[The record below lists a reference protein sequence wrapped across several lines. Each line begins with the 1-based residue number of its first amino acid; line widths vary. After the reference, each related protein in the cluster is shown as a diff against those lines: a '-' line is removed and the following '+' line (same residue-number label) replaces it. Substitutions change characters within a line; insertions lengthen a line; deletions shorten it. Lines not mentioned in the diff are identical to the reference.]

1 MFIFTVWLLLSKED
15 EARALGLELKSCPC
29 GKHCLWVQEELDLK
43 PTPSHLSYVI
53 LNNSFEFSEL

>member
-29 GKHCLWVQEELDLK
+29 GKHCLERLLRTK
-43 PTPSHLSYVI
+43 LAYI
-53 LNNSFEFSEL
+53 CL